1 MESMAKQVYIIG
13 AGPGGEGLLTGEAR
27 KALEESECVIGAR
40 RLLDSF
46 QALVQG
52 RQTLALTGAEDVIRA
67 IRDGGRGRRVYA
79 VLVSGDS
86 GFFSLC
92 GRALPLARAEGW
104 EVRVLCGVSSVAYF
118 ASRLGVPYDD
128 AVLRSFHGR
137 LHPGSAGVER
147 ERLLNELTGHAAQNG
162 KCFFLT
168 DGELSP
174 ELVCAT
180 LAGRGLG
187 ELRISVGEMLSH
199 RDEKIS
205 TGTAAGLL
213 GAEFRSPNIICV
225 ENDGAGKYS
234 RTNLRDTDFFRG
246 AVPMT
251 KEDVRA
257 VSLAKLRLK
266 SDSICWDIGAGTGSV
281 SCAAALAAPYG
292 RVYAVERE
300 PDALNLIRL
309 NKQKFGLYNLEPVEG
324 AAPAALSSLPSPD
337 SVFIGGTGGA
347 LRAVMREI
355 LAKNPGV
362 RVVINAVTLETLAGA
377 GAFIEENGF
386 SDAEIV
392 QIGVNIVQKAG
403 KYSMLRAQN
412 PVFVISFGGAA

>member
-1 MESMAKQVYIIG
+1 MTKQVYIIG
-13 AGPGGEGLLTGEAR
+13 AGPGGEGLLTGEAL
-27 KALEESECVIGAR
+27 KALEESECVLGAR

-46 QALVQG
+46 QALLRG
-52 RQTLALTGAEDVIRA
+52 RRTLALTGAEAVIGA
-67 IRDGGRGRRVYA
+67 IRDGGQRVYA

-92 GRALPLARAEGW
+92 RLTLPLARAEGW

-118 ASRLGVPYDD
+118 ASRLGVTYDD
-128 AVLRSFHGR
+128 AVLRSFHGSLR
-137 LHPGSAGVER
+137 SGSAGLER

-174 ELVCAT
+174 GLVCAA

-187 ELRISVGEMLSH
+187 ELRVSVGERLSL

-213 GAEFRSPNIICV
+213 GMEFGCPNIICV
-225 ENDGAGKYS
+225 ENEGAGKYQF
-234 RTNLRDTDFFRG
+234 TNTRDADFLRG

-251 KEDVRA
+251 KEEARA

-281 SCAAALAAPYG
+281 SCAAALAVPYG

-300 PDALNLIRL
+300 ADALGLIRA
-309 NKQKFGLYNLEPVEG
+309 NKEKFSLYNLEPVEG
-324 AAPAALSSLPSPD
+324 AAPAALSSLPRPD

-347 LRAVMREI
+347 LQAITREI
-355 LAKNPGV
+355 LAKNPAA
-362 RVVINAVTLETLAGA
+362 RTVINAVTLETLAEA
-377 GAFIEENGF
+377 RALIEENGF

-392 QIGVNIVQKAG
+392 QIGVSVAQKAG

-412 PVFVISFGGAA
+412 PVFVISFGGTA

>member
-1 MESMAKQVYIIG
+1 MGSMEKQVYIIG
-13 AGPGGEGLLTGEAR
+13 AGPGGEGLLTGEALE
-27 KALEESECVIGAR
+27 ALAKSECVIGAR

-46 QALVQG
+46 QELVQD
-52 RQTLALTGAEDVIRA
+52 RETLALTNAEGVIGAV
-67 IRDGGRGRRVYA
+67 RDGGRRVYA
-79 VLVSGDS
+79 ALVSGDS

-118 ASRLGVPYDD
+118 ASQLGVPYDD

-137 LHPGSAGVER
+137 LRPGCAGVER
-147 ERLLNELTGHAAQNG
+147 ERLLNELAGLAAQNG

-168 DGELSP
+168 DGEVSP
-174 ELVCAT
+174 ELVCGV

-187 ELRISVGEMLSH
+187 ELRISVGERLSL

-213 GAEFRSPNIICV
+213 GTKFGAPNIICV
-225 ENDGAGKYS
+225 ENDGAVKYPF
-234 RTNLRDTDFFRG
+234 TNLRDTDFFRG
-246 AVPMT
+246 SVPMT
-251 KEDVRA
+251 KEDVRT

-266 SDSICWDIGAGTGSV
+266 PDSICWDIGAGTGSV

-300 PDALNLIRL
+300 ADAIDLIRL
-309 NKQKFGLYNLEPVEG
+309 NKERFGLYNLEPVEG
-324 AAPAALSSLPSPD
+324 AAPAALSSLPRPD

-347 LRAVMREI
+347 LQAITREV

-362 RVVINAVTLETLAGA
+362 RTVINAVTLETLAEA
-377 GAFIEENGF
+377 RTLIEENGF
-386 SDAEIV
+386 PDAETV
-392 QIGVNIVQKAG
+392 QIGVSAVQKAG
-403 KYSMLRAQN
+403 KSGMLRAQN